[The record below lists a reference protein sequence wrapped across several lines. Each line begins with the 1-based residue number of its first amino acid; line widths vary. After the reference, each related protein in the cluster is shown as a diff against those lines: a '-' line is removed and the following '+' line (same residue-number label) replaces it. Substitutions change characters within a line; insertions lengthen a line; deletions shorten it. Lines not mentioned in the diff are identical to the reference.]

1 MSLNPLKPSRRL
13 LTKRLGVDTHRKVLS
28 DPAVK
33 QATSEL
39 RTLLERFANG
49 RSLGTIGEAMQT
61 LYDYAQQDEEL
72 RNWFRSVDTYVRKA
86 SILYPFICSWLILY
100 ALGLDG
106 ARLRPRAKVQR

>member
-1 MSLNPLKPSRRL
+1 M
-13 LTKRLGVDTHRKVLS
+13 S

-33 QATSEL
+33 EATSEL

-61 LYDYAQQDEEL
+61 LYDDAQQDEEL
-72 RNWFRSVDTYVRKA
+72 RKWFRSVDTYVRKV
-86 SILYPFICSWLILY
+86 SSLRLFIQRSLIPC

-106 ARLRPRAKVQR
+106 AWFRPRTRVQR